1 MYRGIRNVVLT
12 GNALFQPNFI
22 NWNFQNMEKKFV
34 VHICSREK
42 KGLSY
47 SWGAHKTQAGEIKVR
62 KFQEGSEM
70 QEERVQKVITAI
82 FFPQFFPEET
92 SFLRKKKRTF
102 ISTYCVPGTVLGVF
116 MLSHLLIT
124 ILWKKY
130 YCHFPMTEIETQQE

>member
-70 QEERVQKVITAI
+70 QEEYRKSLLLY
-82 FFPQFFPEET
+82 FFLS
-92 SFLRKKKRTF
+92 SFLKKLLSWEKKKKRMF

-130 YCHFPMTEIETQQE
+130 YRHFPMTEIETQQE